1 MEKIEFLFNKLCL
14 KNKMAAELVANE
26 YRGEIQQGNYDFNNK
41 TILDVQMVFF
51 WLGVIFFIVFPL

>member
-1 MEKIEFLFNKLCL
+1 
-14 KNKMAAELVANE
+14 MAAELVANE

>member
-1 MEKIEFLFNKLCL
+1 
-14 KNKMAAELVANE
+14 MAAELVANE

-51 WLGVIFFIVFPL
+51 LAWGNFFYSFSFIVTVIVIENEL